1 MPDAKKKVTLRDIAE
16 KTGLSVNTVSR
27 VLNKKPYYT
36 KEVEEKVNAA
46 CKELGYIVDMNASG
60 LRSGS
65 TRTVAILY
73 DDLINPFY
81 SYTTDIIS
89 KRFEE
94 HGYNC
99 IMFSNNDRSPYVDY
113 DLMRSVMARK
123 PDGILSFLE
132 PAEDMVDFIKNSGIP
147 FVIFGRDGAPYGM
160 VGVDADEVYGGR
172 IAGEYLLSRGYE
184 NIAYIGS
191 WHEIKVCQ
199 DRRQGI
205 EEALAEKGISLS
217 PDHVYYVREQPFE
230 EIIEKIVSEKI
241 DAIIC
246 FNDIIAFIVIEA
258 LEERGLAV
266 KVDYGVIGFDN
277 IQQMMR
283 MPRFLTTVDVG
294 SRDFAEAGAA
304 VMLSLLSGSEEEL
317 PAFRMTH
324 KSFLVKGKSTR

>member
-1 MPDAKKKVTLRDIAE
+1 MEGKKKITLRDIAA

-65 TRTVAILY
+65 THTIAILF

-94 HGYNC
+94 VGYNS
-99 IMFSNNDRSPYVDY
+99 IIFSNNGKSAYVDY
-113 DLMRSVMARK
+113 EMMRSVMARK

-132 PAEDMVDFIKNSGIP
+132 PAEDMVDFIKETGIP

-160 VGVDADEVYGGR
+160 CGVCADEEYGGYV
-172 IAGEYLLSRGYE
+172 AGKHLLDRGYRKLT
-184 NIAYIGS
+184 YIGS
-191 WHEIKVCQ
+191 WHDVKVCL
-199 DRRQGI
+199 DRQKGFERAIAEAGAAPAHIFYIREREFGAMIDELVSNGTDGI
-205 EEALAEKGISLS
+205 
-217 PDHVYYVREQPFE
+217 F
-230 EIIEKIVSEKI
+230 
-241 DAIIC
+241 C

-258 LEERGLAV
+258 LETRGIEAG
-266 KVDYGVIGFDN
+266 VDYGIVGYDN
-277 IQQMMR
+277 IQQMLR
-283 MPRFLTTVDVG
+283 MPRLITTVDVG
-294 SRDFAEAGAA
+294 CHDFAEAGADA
-304 VMLSLLSGSEEEL
+304 MLALLAGEEFSSGSFCE
-317 PAFRMTH
+317 TH
-324 KSFLVKGKSTR
+324 KSFLVKGKTTR